1 MISRPRVILPR
12 NYVPALRL
20 LVADLEQAFEYVE
33 PADENLKAFSHQFY
47 ALLLRACTEVESL
60 LKEYGQALQDSS
72 RRFTSMREYAT
83 LEKNYQFSRI
93 AVDALMWMPK
103 VRRIQPFAAWSEAGG
118 RLPWYQS
125 YNAVK
130 HDRNTNFREAT
141 VENTLAAVAG
151 AFLLTALAEALPS
164 DGAHLHRP
172 GGAWEDRRGFRDFPF
187 ELVGARS

>member
-12 NYVPALRL
+12 NYAPALRL

-33 PADENLKAFSHQFY
+33 PADENLKAFSHRFY

-60 LKEYGQALQDSS
+60 LKEYGQALQDSN
-72 RRFTSMREYAT
+72 RPFTCMKEYAT
-83 LEKNYQFSRI
+83 LEQDYQFSRI

-118 RLPWYQS
+118 RLSWYQS

-130 HDRNTNFREAT
+130 HDRSTNFREAT

-172 GGAWEDRRGFRDFPF
+172 GGSWDDRRGFTGFPF
-187 ELVGARS
+187 ELIGAWS